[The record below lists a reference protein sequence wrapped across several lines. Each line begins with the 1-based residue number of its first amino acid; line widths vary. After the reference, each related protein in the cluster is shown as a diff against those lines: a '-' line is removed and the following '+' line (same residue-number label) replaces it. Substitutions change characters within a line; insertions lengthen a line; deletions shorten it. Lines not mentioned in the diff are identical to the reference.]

1 MAGSLCCWRPLGFL
15 LAVLL
20 ACSVLPRGEP
30 AVLGVDYGA
39 EWLKMVVV
47 KSGKPMISVVINEM
61 SKRKAP
67 AMVAFSNGER
77 LLGEEA
83 AAIVGRWGRTMG
95 LPDQCS

>member
-1 MAGSLCCWRPLGFL
+1 MARPHCCWRPLGCLL
-15 LAVLL
+15 LALL
-20 ACSVLPRGEP
+20 GCSALPLGAG

-39 EWLKMVVV
+39 EWLKLVVV
-47 KSGKPMISVVINEM
+47 KSGKPMISVVPNEM

-83 AAIVGRWGRTMG
+83 AAILGR
-95 LPDQCS
+95 